1 MTLAFD
7 ATSVDCADALDGQII
22 HVGFDSVPDDRDE
35 SERTTPYVLISRNFE
50 FPDPATIEWND
61 GHHYDGG
68 AEIISVTLKRTR
80 ISIRVDRDLDF
91 DVSFRLVAREK
102 NGAPG
107 EHLLWSEDPR
117 VWKRLRF

>member
-7 ATSVDCADALDGQII
+7 ATAVDCAAALDGQII
-22 HVGFDSVPDDRDE
+22 QVDFDTVRHVRDE

-50 FPDPATIEWND
+50 FPDRATVEWHD
-61 GHHYDGG
+61 GHGYAGG

-91 DVSFRLVAREK
+91 DVSFRLPDKKFAKLTSYLTRTLE
-102 NGAPG
+102 N
-107 EHLLWSEDPR
+107 
-117 VWKRLRF
+117 RLCFDD